1 MWSFAT
7 ATSSTSAPS
16 TGASVLVPRRSG
28 SHEARI
34 RAGGVEQDVTLT
46 ETGEVNDELDNAYRT
61 KYGRYAAN
69 IIDRITSP
77 DARAATLELVPT

>member
-1 MWSFAT
+1 VGRSPRRRALCPLRQR
-7 ATSSTSAPS
+7 ARV
-16 TGASVLVPRRSG
+16 VLVPRRSG